1 MTVEGAR
8 GTILHVESEAE
19 TASGGLDGEP
29 EAEKREEHQSEVPKN
44 ILTRLRRAVGAARA
58 NLERQGGGGVEET
71 RGYKRRTTLLVSIMA
86 VAWIASFIWTVG
98 WDGIANNE
106 HPIEGDQV
114 SQNWWLGE
122 YSKRFWGVF
131 RGGHLFGWTDD
142 FGAGQPFGYFYFP
155 LPATVYSLIEP
166 VLGGAISAKAIQV
179 AGIALVIGGAWTLA
193 RSMGSNKISGAF
205 VAGAVAFGM
214 YHPQRYP
221 VGGDIPSTLI
231 GEFSYAWGFGLG
243 LAAVGVILRNL
254 RETPQR
260 WRSGAVLAA
269 GAVAGHLNAALVI
282 AAGSLIYTAVWIWKL
297 GEAKKRLVNLAATSG
312 AALGLLGFWLLPMWS
327 MHSEPQTNNK
337 IIEKSLLYWFPDP
350 WWQTIAVIG
359 GIGLGAGMFAKSKN
373 AALWFSLGLGGIAI
387 HEALA
392 EWPDFLLWGG
402 RAMPLVYTSAFVGVG
417 ELLGLISGFS
427 IKGRKNMTTWLA
439 ASLLLGGSLVM
450 QMQIVEIDRETDI
463 PWRERTRSTWKGI
476 GVGDEKTENLVD
488 ELVAALQNLPSG
500 RLFVAPSRVGFDTFG
515 ASDLNGELLRRGALE
530 SGASTFFHEG
540 NRGRIAVSYATSGTS
555 TRPMIVAGVK
565 SAGGG
570 TRAFSLGLEKFDT
583 GVEALRQIGVRYYVI
598 YEQELLDLAEAN
610 SRLKQVAA
618 IGSTKD
624 GAGRFF
630 RVYEIADHAIVEG
643 LNSVVGI
650 SENGVLPMWGET
662 TWNGRVRAW
671 LARVGEVPYEGATLV
686 QIGVEDDESEDWGK
700 HSKAVVSD
708 IEISDERIAFS
719 VEETGSPVIIRN
731 GYSPQWK
738 VRGGN
743 GPWYAAPHGMMVV
756 PTEKRVEVYFEHPK
770 SETYGAFLS
779 LLCAGWLTVGGVR
792 GRRGKRGERRIEK
805 DIQPDGE
812 TTRVTPPGKDRR
824 EATLSDG

>member
-1 MTVEGAR
+1 
-8 GTILHVESEAE
+8 
-19 TASGGLDGEP
+19 
-29 EAEKREEHQSEVPKN
+29 
-44 ILTRLRRAVGAARA
+44 
-58 NLERQGGGGVEET
+58 
-71 RGYKRRTTLLVSIMA
+71 MA

-98 WDGIANNE
+98 WAGIANNA

-114 SQNWWLGE
+114 SQNWWLAE
-122 YSKRFWGVF
+122 YSERFWGVF

-221 VGGDIPSTLI
+221 VGADISSTLI
-231 GEFSYAWGFGLG
+231 GEYSYAWGFGLG

-297 GEAKKRLVNLAATSG
+297 GEAKKRLVNLAATAG

-327 MHSEPQTNNK
+327 MRSEPQPNNK
-337 IIEKSLLYWFPDP
+337 TIERSLLFWFPNP

-359 GIGLGAGMFAKSKN
+359 AIGLGAGIFAKSKN

-392 EWPDFLLWGG
+392 ERPDFLLWGG
-402 RAMPLVYTSAFVGVG
+402 RAIPLVYTSALVGVG

-427 IKGRKNMTTWLA
+427 IKGRKSTATWLA

-450 QMQIVEIDRETDI
+450 QMQIADRSNGEKQETT
-463 PWRERTRSTWKGI
+463 WRERSSRTWKGI
-476 GVGDEKTENLVD
+476 GVGDEKTEDLID
-488 ELVAALQNLPSG
+488 ELVAALQDLPSG
-500 RLFVAPSRVGFDTFG
+500 RLFFAPSRVGFDTFG
-515 ASDLNGELLRRGALE
+515 ALDLNGELLRRGAVE
-530 SGASTFFHEG
+530 GGASSFFHEG
-540 NRGRIAVSYATSGTS
+540 NRGRIAVAYAVSGTT
-555 TRPMIVAGVK
+555 TRPTIVAGVK
-565 SAGGG
+565 SADGK
-570 TRAFSLGLEKFDT
+570 TRAFTLGLGKFDT
-583 GVEALRQIGVRYYVI
+583 GVEALRQIGVRYYVVH
-598 YEQELLDLAEAN
+598 EQKLLNLAEAN
-610 SRLKQVAA
+610 SRLKQIAA

-624 GAGRFF
+624 GDGRFF

-650 SENGVLPMWGET
+650 NEDGFLPMWGET

-671 LARVGEVPYEGATLV
+671 LARVGEGPYEGATLV
-686 QIGVEDDESEDWGK
+686 QIGVGDGEWEGSSK
-700 HSKAVVSD
+700 HPKTVVSD
-708 IEISDERIAFS
+708 IEISDERITFS
-719 VEETGSPVIIRN
+719 VEETGNPVIIRN

-738 VRGGN
+738 VRGGR

-779 LLCAGWLTVGGVR
+779 LLFAGWLTVGGVR
-792 GRRGKRGERRIEK
+792 SWRGKRYKRRKGK
-805 DIQPDGE
+805 DIQADG
-812 TTRVTPPGKDRR
+812 GNF
-824 EATLSDG
+824 